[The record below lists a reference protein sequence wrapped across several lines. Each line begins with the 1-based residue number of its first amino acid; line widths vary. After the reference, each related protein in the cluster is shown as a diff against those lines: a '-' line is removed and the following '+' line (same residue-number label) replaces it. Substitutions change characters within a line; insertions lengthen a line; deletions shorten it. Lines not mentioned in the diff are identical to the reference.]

1 MKLEERI
8 YQIYRFE
15 AINVS
20 IYNNLDINFINNL
33 EQTSKNIC
41 SSGDTTGLDAFA
53 IHN

>member
-1 MKLEERI
+1 MKLEKRI

-20 IYNNLDINFINNL
+20 IYNNLDIFINNL

-41 SSGDTTGLDAFA
+41 LSDNTTGLDAFA
-53 IHN
+53 VHN